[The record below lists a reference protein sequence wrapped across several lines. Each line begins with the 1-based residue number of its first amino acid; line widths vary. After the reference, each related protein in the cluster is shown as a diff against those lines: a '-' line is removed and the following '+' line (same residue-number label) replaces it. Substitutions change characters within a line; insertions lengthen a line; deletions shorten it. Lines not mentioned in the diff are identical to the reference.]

1 MTYLITDIASEQDY
15 SNELK
20 ELNSLKIDT
29 KRQEVVLL
37 KIGFKIIQ
45 SFKVLSKRWKQ
56 VLKRKTL
63 KVFKANNN
71 RNSDSINLSDC

>member
-45 SFKVLSKRWKQ
+45 SFQVLSKQWKQ
-56 VLKRKTL
+56 V
-63 KVFKANNN
+63 FK
-71 RNSDSINLSDC
+71 RNSDSINLSDF

>member
-1 MTYLITDIASEQDY
+1 MVSSSKSGKMHNIIMTYLIADIASEQDY

-45 SFKVLSKRWKQ
+45 SFQVLSKQ
-56 VLKRKTL
+56 
-63 KVFKANNN
+63 
-71 RNSDSINLSDC
+71 

>member
-1 MTYLITDIASEQDY
+1 MTYLIADIASEQDY

-29 KRQEVVLL
+29 KRQKAVLL

-45 SFKVLSKRWKQ
+45 SFQVLSKQ
-56 VLKRKTL
+56 
-63 KVFKANNN
+63 
-71 RNSDSINLSDC
+71 

>member
-1 MTYLITDIASEQDY
+1 MVKWFHPLSQEKNAQHMTYLITDIASEQDY

-45 SFKVLSKRWKQ
+45 SFQVLSKQ
-56 VLKRKTL
+56 
-63 KVFKANNN
+63 
-71 RNSDSINLSDC
+71 

>member
-1 MTYLITDIASEQDY
+1 MTYLIADIASEKDY

-45 SFKVLSKRWKQ
+45 SFQVLSKQ
-56 VLKRKTL
+56 
-63 KVFKANNN
+63 
-71 RNSDSINLSDC
+71 

>member
-1 MTYLITDIASEQDY
+1 MTYLIADIASEQDY

-45 SFKVLSKRWKQ
+45 SFQVLSKQWKQ
-56 VLKRKTL
+56 VFKRKRL
-63 KVFKANNN
+63 
-71 RNSDSINLSDC
+71 